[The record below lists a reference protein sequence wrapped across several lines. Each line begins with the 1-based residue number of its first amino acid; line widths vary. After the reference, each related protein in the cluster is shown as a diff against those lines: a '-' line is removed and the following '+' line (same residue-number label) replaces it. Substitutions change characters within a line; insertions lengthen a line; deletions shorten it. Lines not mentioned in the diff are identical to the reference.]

1 MVASVFHRA
10 HTCVA
15 ATCLLIGGCVE
26 LPIDSDSPQM
36 KSSTYSNGMQTPAW
50 SPQGGS
56 SVQDGVF
63 TVEQSR
69 RGEAKYMK
77 TCRKCHQ
84 RDLAGDWVEDAPPLV
99 GGEFLSNWAQWTAG
113 DLFEFMTLEMPPK
126 RKDRRD
132 LTAENYADI
141 LAFILEKNGFPA
153 GAADLPPAVE
163 PLVTIEMSSRK

>member
-1 MVASVFHRA
+1 MQTLMLSGWV
-10 HTCVA
+10 TA

-26 LPIDSDSPQM
+26 LPVPSANIQPE
-36 KSSTYSNGMQTPAW
+36 SSTSSNGMQTPAW

-56 SVQDGVF
+56 SVHDGVF
-63 TVEQSR
+63 TVQQSR

-99 GGEFLSNWAQWTAG
+99 GEEFLSNWAQWTAG

-153 GAADLPPAVE
+153 GAAELPPAVE
-163 PLVTIEMSSRK
+163 PLVTIEMSPRK